1 MKRRSHSIRATALVL
16 TSTISAAF
24 GGATAGAV
32 IETPPAPAVSP
43 WTFEA
48 SLYGW
53 LLGVDGT
60 TGVGPF
66 TSNVDESFSDLLSNI
81 EMAAALRFEARN
93 GRWGFIADGFY
104 AELGASGN
112 PPGPLYD
119 YVDINLK
126 QFIGELDVA
135 YRVYDSPSGFVD
147 LYAGVRYN
155 SLKMDFNGSLD
166 NAGIQAVSDNASAR
180 VVNGIRERANAIV
193 QPQVAAYKAAA
204 AVDRAAIESALTADI
219 EAEADGRVK
228 RDLEKQLLE
237 IRRSGGLDARD
248 IASAKITVAVTKQRA
263 ELAASTA
270 ELKVAQL
277 RASVDASLQAD
288 VTAAR
293 SRVAQAEKKLA
304 SAINK
309 QLASRLPT
317 DASAKED
324 WLDPIV
330 GVRAQW
336 NINEKWFLAGRSDIG
351 GFSVGSDFVW
361 TVQATVGYNFT
372 RSVSAELGYRYMHT
386 DYTNDAFVYDVA
398 NGGIYTSLNIKF

>member
-1 MKRRSHSIRATALVL
+1 MKRRTNSIRTTALVL
-16 TSTISAAF
+16 TATIGTAF
-24 GGATAGAV
+24 GGNTKDAV
-32 IETPPAPAVSP
+32 VETPPAPAASP
-43 WTFEA
+43 WTFEG
-48 SLYGW
+48 SMYGW
-53 LLGVDGT
+53 LLGIDGT

-66 TSNVDESFSDLLSNI
+66 ISDVDASFSDIFENI
-81 EMAAALRFEARN
+81 EMAAALRFEARS
-93 GRWGFIADGFY
+93 GRWGIIADGFY
-104 AELGASGN
+104 AELGGSGN

-126 QFIGELDVA
+126 QFLGELSVA
-135 YRVYDSPSGFVD
+135 YRVYETPSGFVD
-147 LYAGVRYN
+147 VYAGVRYN

-166 NAGIQAVSDNASAR
+166 NAGIQAASDNASAR
-180 VVNGIRERANAIV
+180 IVNGIRERANAIV
-193 QPQVAAYKAAA
+193 QPQVAAYKAAV
-204 AVDRAAIESALTADI
+204 AVDRAAIESDLTAEI

-237 IRRSGGLDARD
+237 IRRGGGLDARD
-248 IASAKITVAVTKQRA
+248 IASAKISLAVRKQRT

-270 ELKVAQL
+270 GLKVAQL
-277 RASVDASLQAD
+277 RASVDASLKAD

-293 SRVAQAEKKLA
+293 SRVEQAEKKLA

-317 DASAKED
+317 DASAQED

-372 RSVSAELGYRYMHT
+372 QKVSAELGYRYMHT